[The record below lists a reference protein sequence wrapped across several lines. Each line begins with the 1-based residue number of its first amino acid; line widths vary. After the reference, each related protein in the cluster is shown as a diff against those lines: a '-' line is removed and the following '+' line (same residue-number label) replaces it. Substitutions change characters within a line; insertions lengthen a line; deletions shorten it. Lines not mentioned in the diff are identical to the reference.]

1 MKKFYLLGE
10 SSQKPDERLFEL
22 VIALGR
28 NVVVLEI
35 LLSVESDLLGFYL
48 SVLNIDFVTDQD
60 NWNVFTNSDKILVPL
75 RNILIG
81 DS

>member
-28 NVVVLEI
+28 NVVVLEV

>member
-1 MKKFYLLGE
+1 MKIFYLLGE

-28 NVVVLEI
+28 NVVVLEV

>member
-28 NVVVLEI
+28 NVVVLEV

-60 NWNVFTNSDKILVPL
+60 NWDVFTNSDKILVPL

>member
-1 MKKFYLLGE
+1 MKNFYLLRE

-28 NVVVLEI
+28 NVVVLEV

-60 NWNVFTNSDKILVPL
+60 NWDVFTNSDKILVPL